1 MKIAYITAG
10 AAGMYCGSC
19 MRDNLLVG
27 ALRSLGVEALLIP
40 TYTPIR
46 TDGEDLSEKRL
57 FLGGINVYL
66 GHKLPFWRKLPRF
79 LTRPLSAPA
88 LLRAAGRFAVRNRP
102 QELGELALSMLR
114 GGAGA
119 HASEIEDLADWL
131 ARTARPDLLHLTNS
145 LFAGLAPL
153 LKQRLGVPVLCT
165 LQGEDLFLEG
175 LPEPIRGR
183 ARALIGEQA
192 ASIDG
197 FIAVSAYYRQFMSRH
212 LGIPLEKIHAV
223 PPGVRVQDFSP
234 ARERRLRRQAE
245 IPGSPVVIGYL
256 ARICR
261 EKGAGLL
268 LEAFARL
275 KKLPGAEAAR
285 LRLAGYLG
293 PADRRWLAGLLKNGP
308 AAALAGD
315 IEVLGT
321 LSWPEKLEFLSS
333 LDLFSVPAV
342 YREPK
347 GLYVFEALS
356 CGLPVVLPEHGAFP
370 EIVQATGG
378 GVLVAPESPA
388 ALAEGIQ
395 RLAVDAGKRAEL
407 GQRGAEAVHRRFT
420 DRRMAEVTLEVYR
433 QYIS

>member
-19 MRDNLLVG
+19 MRDNLLV
-27 ALRSLGVEALLIP
+27 ATLRSLGVEALLIP

-46 TDGEDLSEKRL
+46 TDGEDLSEKRI
-57 FLGGINVYL
+57 FLGGISVYL
-66 GHKLPFWRKLPRF
+66 GQKLPFWRKLPRF

-102 QELGELALSMLR
+102 EELGELALSILR
-114 GGAGA
+114 GGDGA
-119 HASEIEDLADWL
+119 CVRELEDLADWL
-131 ARTARPDLLHLTNS
+131 AREARPDLVHLTNS

-153 LKQRLGVPVLCT
+153 LRKRLGVPVLCT

-175 LPEPIRGR
+175 LPEPIRGQ
-183 ARALIGEQA
+183 ALALIGEQA
-192 ASIDG
+192 AAIDG
-197 FIAVSAYYRQFMSRH
+197 FIAVSAWYRQFMSGY

-223 PPGVRVQDFSP
+223 PPGTRVQDFAP
-234 ARERRLRRQAE
+234 ARQRRLRRQGENPA
-245 IPGSPVVIGYL
+245 GPVVIGYL

-275 KKLPGAEAAR
+275 KKMPGAGGAR
-285 LRLAGYLG
+285 LRIAGYLG
-293 PADRRWLAGLLKNGP
+293 PADRRWLAGVVKSGP

-333 LDLFSVPAV
+333 VDLFSVPAL

-378 GVLVAPESPA
+378 GVLVAPESPE
-388 ALAEGIQ
+388 ALAEGLQ
-395 RLAVDAGKRAEL
+395 GLVVDAGKRAEL
-407 GQRGAEAVHRRFT
+407 GERGAEAVHRRFT
-420 DRRMAEVTLEVYR
+420 DRRMAEGTLEVYR
-433 QYIS
+433 QYIG